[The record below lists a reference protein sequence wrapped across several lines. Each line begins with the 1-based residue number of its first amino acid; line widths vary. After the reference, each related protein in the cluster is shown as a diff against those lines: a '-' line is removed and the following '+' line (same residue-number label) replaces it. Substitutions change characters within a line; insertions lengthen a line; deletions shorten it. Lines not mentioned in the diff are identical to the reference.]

1 MHGTYNYGLVFV
13 SYIVSVLGALTALQ
27 LAGAVTSARTQAQ
40 SFIRI
45 LSAAI
50 AMGGGAIW
58 SMHFIAMVAHQ
69 TPMFVTYDTGITLFS
84 AVVAIVASAAGLAIA
99 GLGRFTLA
107 RLVGGGLIMGVGVA
121 SMHYV
126 GMEAMLMSATIQ
138 YDMPIVALS
147 VAIAVVAATA
157 ALWLAF
163 NLKGL
168 LQMLASA
175 PIMGVAVCGMH
186 YTGMLHSRRGDPGS
200 RAAGCNERPLPGDQ
214 HLSGCWHTARGGLAV
229 LLPLDPG
236 TAGAGEPL
244 MPPV

>member
-27 LAGAVTSARTQAQ
+27 LAGTVTSARTQAQ

-69 TPMFVTYDTGITLFS
+69 TPVFVTYDTGITLFS
-84 AVVAIVASAAGLAIA
+84 AVVAIGASAAGLAIV
-99 GLGRFTLA
+99 GLGHFTMA
-107 RLVGGGLIMGVGVA
+107 RLVGGGLVMGIGVA

-126 GMEAMLMSATIQ
+126 GMEAMLMSATIE
-138 YDMPIVALS
+138 YNMSIVALS
-147 VAIAVVAATA
+147 VVIAVVAATA

-168 LQMLASA
+168 VQMLASA

-186 YTGMLHSRRGDPGS
+186 YTGM
-200 RAAGCNERPLPGDQ
+200 AATNYIPTEVIPEAGMLGAMSGHYLGISIFLVVGILLGVALPFCYLWNREQ
-214 HLSGCWHTARGGLAV
+214 QMQRSH
-229 LLPLDPG
+229 
-236 TAGAGEPL
+236 
-244 MPPV
+244 

>member
-27 LAGAVTSARTQAQ
+27 LAEAVTSARTQAQ

-50 AMGGGAIW
+50 AMGGGGGAIW

-69 TPMFVTYDTGITLFS
+69 TPVFVTYDTGITLFS
-84 AVVAIVASAAGLAIA
+84 AVVAIGASA
-99 GLGRFTLA
+99 
-107 RLVGGGLIMGVGVA
+107 
-121 SMHYV
+121 V

-138 YDMPIVALS
+138 YNMPIVALS
-147 VAIAVVAATA
+147 VVIAVVAATA

-163 NLKGL
+163 NLNGL

-186 YTGMLHSRRGDPGS
+186 YTGM
-200 RAAGCNERPLPGDQ
+200 AATNYIPTEVIPEAGLLGAMSGHYLGISIFLVVGILLGVALPFCYLWNREQQMQGN
-214 HLSGCWHTARGGLAV
+214 H
-229 LLPLDPG
+229 
-236 TAGAGEPL
+236 
-244 MPPV
+244 